1 MNSLH
6 HKAGFFSPRKEKI
19 DFNKKSY
26 FLQYHKIIFKH
37 KVYLLNR
44 NKKFNI
50 LKMEFKSDWSNVSDC
65 ISGTFLKSKIDYN
78 YIYRKNKFD
87 GSFLEIFIRGS
98 NVEKLRRIQFDISPG
113 NIKAM
118 AKTGL
123 PLTLCLI
130 PEHLIPSSLDN
141 DTGEP

>member
-65 ISGTFLKSKIDYN
+65 ISGAFLKSKIDYN
-78 YIYRKNKFD
+78 YIYKKINLMVHFLKFLSVVVTSRSCDEYSSISVQEILKLWRKQD
-87 GSFLEIFIRGS
+87 S
-98 NVEKLRRIQFDISPG
+98 
-113 NIKAM
+113 
-118 AKTGL
+118 
-123 PLTLCLI
+123 
-130 PEHLIPSSLDN
+130 H
-141 DTGEP
+141 